1 MTAPGDSLD
10 LVTFG
15 EAMALLLAEPG
26 VPLTEAAS
34 FRRTAAGSE
43 SNVAIALA
51 RLGHRAGWF
60 GRLGADAFG
69 DTVLRAI
76 RGEGVDTSHV
86 RIDPDA
92 PTGLLVRDC
101 HEQRPVEVL
110 YFRSNSAGS
119 RLHPDD
125 IDPAYI
131 GAARFLH
138 VSGITPVLSDD
149 ARAATAAAISA
160 ARDAG
165 RTVTFD
171 PNVRLRLAGPE
182 RIRETLTPLAKQ
194 ADIVLAGADEAR
206 LLSGI
211 DDDERAAAWFLDL
224 GARLV
229 VIKAGSDGAWATDG
243 TQRWVQSA
251 RPVRVLDPVGAGD
264 AFAAGFLSGLIENAA
279 PEECLARGAALGAM
293 AVQAAGD
300 VEGLPRA
307 GEAAAIAT
315 WGDGDVRR

>member
-1 MTAPGDSLD
+1 MTATGGSLD

-15 EAMALLLAEPG
+15 EAMALLLAEPA
-26 VPLTEAAS
+26 VPLTEATQ

-69 DTVLRAI
+69 ETVLRSI
-76 RGEGVDTSHV
+76 RGEGVDTSRV

-110 YFRSNSAGS
+110 YFRRESAGS

-125 IDPAYI
+125 VDPAYI
-131 GAARFLH
+131 GSARFLH

-149 ARAATAAAISA
+149 ARAATSAAITA
-160 ARDAG
+160 AREAG
-165 RTVTFD
+165 RTITFD
-171 PNVRLRLAGPE
+171 PNIRLRLAGAE
-182 RIRETLTPLAKQ
+182 RARETLMPLAKSV
-194 ADIVLAGADEAR
+194 DIVLAGADEAR
-206 LLSGI
+206 LLSGL
-211 DDDERAAAWFLDL
+211 DDEERAAGWFLDL

-229 VIKAGSDGAWATDG
+229 AIKAGADGAWATDG
-243 TQRWVQSA
+243 TRRWEQPA

-264 AFAAGFLSGLIENAA
+264 AFAAGFISGLIENAG
-279 PEECLARGAALGAM
+279 PGDCLARGASLGAM

-300 VEGLPRA
+300 IEGLPRA
-307 GEAAAIAT
+307 GDAAAIAT